1 MPIVNRF
8 ADFHDDITA
17 WRRDIHAHPETQY
30 DVHRTAGI
38 VADKLREFGVDE
50 IVTGVGRTGVVGIIK
65 GRDTSSGRVVGLRAD
80 MDALPIT
87 ETTGLAYAS
96 TIAGKMHACGHDG
109 HTAMLRLVETA
120 MPLRG

>member
-17 WRRDIHAHPETQY
+17 WRRDIYAHPETQY

-50 IVTGVGRTGVVGIIK
+50 IVSGIGRTGVVGIIK
-65 GRDTSSGRVVGLRAD
+65 GRDSSSGRVVDLRAD
-80 MDALPIT
+80 MDALPIS
-87 ETTGLAYAS
+87 ETTGLADCLD
-96 TIAGKMHACGHDG
+96 HCRQDAC
-109 HTAMLRLVETA
+109 LR
-120 MPLRG
+120 P